1 MAVGL
6 QEYRLAERR
15 PGFVTTGTSVG
26 PADESDLPSEDASV
40 RSTAVGEE
48 RDQNDG
54 QQRLPSPGW
63 SHHPLVGRIGALDGS
78 LESARRHPSVSPTA
92 WDNAGTMMPRPDRTP
107 RPEGTHITLIPG
119 AALLASD
126 QADVAATV
134 HPLEALAAQEPPG
147 IPGRA
152 GTPRYPST
160 CVGRSTQ
167 SVRRSPRRYAQLR

>member
-1 MAVGL
+1 
-6 QEYRLAERR
+6 
-15 PGFVTTGTSVG
+15 
-26 PADESDLPSEDASV
+26 
-40 RSTAVGEE
+40 
-48 RDQNDG
+48 
-54 QQRLPSPGW
+54 
-63 SHHPLVGRIGALDGS
+63 
-78 LESARRHPSVSPTA
+78 
-92 WDNAGTMMPRPDRTP
+92 MPRPDRTP

-160 CVGRSTQ
+160 CIGRSTQ
-167 SVRRSPRRYAQLR
+167 SVRPVTSSVRPAAIDRRPSLADALDLHRGYSTGQEDSRKQFIEFASGEDDVLFEPARPATSRAGSHLTFAANHLVPTTPRDNPLEFVEKQAEKPCSSMGDDPR